1 MGLLTGKNALIF
13 GLANDK
19 SIAWGITQAFHRE
32 GANIGL
38 SYAGEILGKR
48 VRPLADQLGI
58 KFVEEC
64 DVASDEQIAAVAEK
78 AAKHFG
84 QVDIIVHSIGFA
96 NKEELQG
103 NFYNTSRA
111 GFHLAM
117 DISVY
122 SFVGLARA
130 FQPILRKG
138 GALLTLTYYGSVKV
152 APNYN
157 MMGVA
162 KAALES
168 ATRYM
173 ARDFGPQGIRV
184 NAISAGPLRTLA
196 AMGITGF
203 REMHRNF
210 AEMAPMH
217 ENITI
222 EDVGNAALYLC
233 SDMSAHVTGEI
244 HYVDSGYNI
253 MAAPEPDARKDN
265 PVESA

>member
-38 SYAGEILGKR
+38 SYAGEMLEKR
-48 VRPLADQLGI
+48 VRPLAAQVGAT
-58 KFVEEC
+58 FVEQC
-64 DVASDEQIAAVAEK
+64 DVSSDEQIAAVAEK
-78 AAKHFG
+78 AAAHFG

-103 NFYNTSRA
+103 NFYDTSRA

-122 SFVGLARA
+122 SFVGIARA
-130 FQPILRKG
+130 FQPLLRRG
-138 GALLTLTYYGSVKV
+138 AALLTLTYYGSVKV

-196 AMGITGF
+196 AMGIVGF
-203 REMHRNF
+203 RDMHRNF

-253 MAAPEPDARKDN
+253 MAAPEP
-265 PVESA
+265 SANKEPKAE